1 MKASCS
7 TGQLTASAVPM
18 TLLALYATSARKP
31 KLLQVIVGCSD
42 ASPTATSALFAI
54 RFITVV
60 GTGAAGTTFAL
71 NKSNGAPSVTAV
83 INHSAE
89 PTYQTGDAI
98 EIPLNMSSTAIWQPP
113 SEDAAPESNLST
125 GTVIGIGIQ
134 MVTGPT
140 GKDYNVTAIWEE

>member
-7 TGQLTASAVPM
+7 SGQLTASGVPF

-31 KLLQVIVGCSD
+31 KLLQVIIGCSD
-42 ASPTATSALFAI
+42 ATPTATSALFAI
-54 RFITVV
+54 RFIT
-60 GTGAAGTTFAL
+60 AAGTGTAGVTFAL

-83 INHSAE
+83 INHTGE
-89 PTYQTGDAI
+89 PTYQTGDPI

-113 SEDAAPESNLST
+113 LEDAAPESNLST

-134 MVTGPT
+134 MITGPT
-140 GKDYNVTAIWEE
+140 AKDYNVSVTWEE